1 MCVLRGNIDITE
13 ERGMGCTQKY
23 EKVACVCACIEYSV
37 GKVACSL
44 ESMWECTDENR
55 GRAEREEKGDNRLW
69 G

>member
-1 MCVLRGNIDITE
+1 
-13 ERGMGCTQKY
+13 MGCTQKY
-23 EKVACVCACIEYSV
+23 EKVACVCACIEHSV